1 MSVFEKQSIIE
12 KTMES
17 MHPSHLD
24 VYAIYLRKSR
34 QDDPEETVEE
44 TVERHKKILT
54 NLAAQKGLY
63 VGKIYQEVV
72 SGAESIEGRPEIQQ
86 LIKDCY
92 AGMYRGII
100 IVEVTRLSRGSQGDA
115 QVIMDCLKYS
125 NRNNGL
131 LVVTPT
137 KTYDIAHNSDDE
149 EYMEFEL
156 FMSRREYK
164 MINKRMNRGKQQCI
178 VEGEFMG
185 SYRPYGWEIAE
196 IGKRRTLTPHPTEFS
211 IGKLIYK
218 LRLEGMTPYRIARRL
233 TSMGVPTYTGRSKE
247 WSKETIKDFL
257 RNPVNM
263 GKVRYNDRMQVKV
276 MVDGKLKT
284 SRPRSNHT
292 EHYMLY
298 DGIHK
303 DSAMVTEEE
312 WQLANKDFK
321 TDRTKATLTLTNVL
335 AGLLTCQKCGRMMH
349 FQAYNIKKTVSPRFC
364 HPPGLHCK
372 VKSAIADDV
381 LNAVAHSLRMYI
393 DDFELKLEGMPSI
406 NKDAVS
412 LQIEA
417 LRKEIGKIKRK
428 LDKMFDDYEDGVYTP
443 NEFVERKAK
452 HNERLEAIQ
461 EQIASLETAIPEQE
475 EYADKIIRLTD
486 ALTALEDETQE
497 PAVKNSYL
505 KDIVDRIEFSRENNE
520 EFILDVYLK

>member
-1 MSVFEKQSIIE
+1 MTVFEKQSIIE
-12 KTMES
+12 NTFTS
-17 MHPSHLD
+17 MHPSNMD

-34 QDDPEETVEE
+34 SDDENESVEE
-44 TVERHKKILT
+44 TLQRHKTILT
-54 NLAAQKGLY
+54 NLAARKGLY

-72 SGAESIEGRPEIQQ
+72 SGETIDARPEIQQ
-86 LIKDCY
+86 LMKDCY

-115 QVIMDCLKYS
+115 QIVLDCLKYA
-125 NRNNGL
+125 NRNKGL

-137 KTYDIAHNSDDE
+137 KVYDIAHNSDDE

-164 MINKRMNRGKQQCI
+164 MINKRMNRGKQQCV
-178 VEGEFMG
+178 VEGEYMA
-185 SYRPYGWEIAE
+185 SYRPYGWEVIKV
-196 IGKRRTLTPHPTEFS
+196 GKKRTLTPHPTEYEV
-211 IGKLIYK
+211 GKLIYK
-218 LRLEGMTPYRIARRL
+218 LRIDGMTPYQIAKRL
-233 TSMGVPTYTGRSKE
+233 TTMGVPTYTGKRKD
-247 WSKETIKDFL
+247 WSKETVKDFL

-312 WQLANKDFK
+312 WHLANKDFK
-321 TDRTKATLTLTNVL
+321 SDRTKAALKLTNVL

-349 FQAYNIKKTVSPRFC
+349 YQAYKTKKTVSPRFC

-372 VKSAIADDV
+372 VKSALAEDV

-393 DDFELKLEGMPSI
+393 EDFELKLEGMPSV
-406 NKDAVS
+406 NEDAVT

-417 LRKEIGKIKRK
+417 LQKEMRKIKRK
-428 LDKMFDDYEDGVYTP
+428 LDKLFDDYEDEVYTA

-452 HNERLEAIQ
+452 HNERLAAIQ
-461 EQIASLETAIPEQE
+461 DQIAALETAIPEKE
-475 EYADKIIRLTD
+475 EYQDKIIRLTD
-486 ALTALEDETQE
+486 ALTKLEDDSQDAET
-497 PAVKNSYL
+497 KNGYL